1 MICMGFFLPLVLV
14 TNSRTRV
21 NFHNR
26 HHTVLS
32 KDLKIVLQGDAI
44 TSNPKIK
51 IACSSPK
58 IATHS
63 RILDHTGC
71 GKTAYD

>member
-1 MICMGFFLPLVLV
+1 MVFLPLVLV

-21 NFHNR
+21 DFHNR

-32 KDLKIVLQGDAI
+32 IDLKIVLQGDAI

-63 RILDHTGC
+63 RILYHTGC

>member
-1 MICMGFFLPLVLV
+1 M
-14 TNSRTRV
+14 
-21 NFHNR
+21 
-26 HHTVLS
+26 LS

-63 RILDHTGC
+63 RILDHTGR

>member
-1 MICMGFFLPLVLV
+1 M
-14 TNSRTRV
+14 
-21 NFHNR
+21 
-26 HHTVLS
+26 LS

-51 IACSSPK
+51 IACSSSK

-71 GKTAYD
+71 GKTAYDWWKYIVTCKYNVHIS

>member
-1 MICMGFFLPLVLV
+1 MVFWPLVLV

-21 NFHNR
+21 NFHNG

-32 KDLKIVLQGDAI
+32 DLKIVLQGDTI